1 MALCSCEIHERLPPV
16 RKCKKWGLTYLQN
29 KMGVP
34 DWWRMSTV
42 NCQLYGDDDFPNA
55 WGIDETGGLWV
66 NSDFVTRAAERYD
79 YMVGDLKVTTVTFP
93 EGQFALTSDIF
104 TEPSVEEI
112 KAKLLA
118 TGI

>member
-1 MALCSCEIHERLPPV
+1 
-16 RKCKKWGLTYLQN
+16 
-29 KMGVP
+29 
-34 DWWRMSTV
+34 MSEV

-93 EGQFALTSDIF
+93 EGQFALASDIF